1 MLVIHQDRLLKSPP
15 SEIIPPVFDGDAVC
29 RSQKYDLTSPSH
41 YFRTCCGKNGHLKII
56 VFLRSCSTRKIMTEG
71 AAGSPEFAFGLPIGL
86 FKYPVVVEKSLNAVL
101 VLL

>member
-1 MLVIHQDRLLKSPP
+1 
-15 SEIIPPVFDGDAVC
+15 
-29 RSQKYDLTSPSH
+29 
-41 YFRTCCGKNGHLKII
+41 
-56 VFLRSCSTRKIMTEG
+56 MTEG